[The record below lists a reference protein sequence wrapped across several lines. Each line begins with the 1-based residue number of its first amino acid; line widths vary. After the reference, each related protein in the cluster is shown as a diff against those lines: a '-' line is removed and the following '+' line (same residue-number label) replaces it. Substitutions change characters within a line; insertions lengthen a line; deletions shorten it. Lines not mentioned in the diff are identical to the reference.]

1 MMTFQTPLFLSHLS
15 TFDMA
20 AVAYLILSM
29 AAMTWITSHGLFGRR
44 PTGEMVSEYRVIWMR
59 RAARRVPRVT
69 DATLLGGLRA
79 NTAFFASSSLIAIG
93 GVIAVF
99 SNVERLNAITA
110 DLFGS
115 QGMVE
120 SQEVKLLVIVLILV
134 YGFLKFVWS
143 QRVFG
148 YCSVVLGAM
157 PGDQPED
164 LDEDLIEREVMR
176 AARLNSL
183 AARSFNK
190 GLRSIYYALAT
201 MAWFLGPVPF
211 LIAVTLTSAM
221 MIRREFASN
230 TRDALKFTG

>member
-1 MMTFQTPLFLSHLS
+1 
-15 TFDMA
+15 MA
-20 AVAYLILSM
+20 AVVYLVASM
-29 AAMTWITSHGLFGRR
+29 AALTWITSHGLFGRR
-44 PTGEMVSEYRVIWMR
+44 PTGEMVAEYRIVWMR

-99 SNVERLNAITA
+99 SNVERLNAITS
-110 DLFGS
+110 DLFGAE
-115 QGMVE
+115 GVVE
-120 SQEVKLLVIVLILV
+120 SQEVKLLTIVLILV

-148 YCSVVLGAM
+148 YCAVVLGAM
-157 PGDQPED
+157 PGDHED
-164 LDEDLIEREVMR
+164 DADEALIEREATR

-201 MAWFLGPVPF
+201 MAWFLGPIPF
-211 LIAVTLTSAM
+211 VLAVTLTSAM

-230 TRDALKFTG
+230 TRDALRFTD

>member
-1 MMTFQTPLFLSHLS
+1 MTFQTPHFLTLLS
-15 TFDMA
+15 PLDLI
-20 AVAYLILSM
+20 AVAYLVLSM
-29 AAMTWITSHGLFGRR
+29 AAMTWVTSHGLFGRR
-44 PTGEMVSEYRVIWMR
+44 PTGEMVAAYRVVWMR
-59 RAARRVPRVT
+59 RAARRIPRVT
-69 DATLLGGLRA
+69 DAALLGGLRA
-79 NTAFFASSSLIAIG
+79 NTVFFASSSLFAIG

-99 SNVERLNAITA
+99 SNVDRLNAITS
-110 DLFGS
+110 DLFGA

-120 SQEVKLLVIVLILV
+120 SQEVKLLIIVLILV

-148 YCSVVLGAM
+148 YCAVVLGAM

-164 LDEDLIEREVMR
+164 QDEELIKREVAR
-176 AARLNSL
+176 AAKLNSL

-201 MAWFLGPVPF
+201 MAWFLGPIPF
-211 LIAVTLTSAM
+211 LLAVTLTSTM
-221 MIRREFASN
+221 MVRREFASN

>member
-1 MMTFQTPLFLSHLS
+1 MTFQPPQFLSLLS
-15 TFDMA
+15 TLDLL
-20 AVAYLILSM
+20 AVAYLVVSM
-29 AAMTWITSHGLFGRR
+29 GAMTWMTSHGLFGRR
-44 PTGEMVSEYRVIWMR
+44 PTGEMVAEYRLIWMR
-59 RAARRVPRVT
+59 RAARRIPRVT
-69 DATLLGGLRA
+69 DAALMGGLRA

-99 SNVERLNAITA
+99 GNVDRLNAITT
-110 DLFGS
+110 DLFGA

-120 SQEVKLLVIVLILV
+120 SQEVKLLVVVLILV

-157 PGDQPED
+157 PGDLESD
-164 LDEDLIEREVMR
+164 LDEDLIEREVKR

-183 AARSFNK
+183 AARNFNK

-211 LIAVTLTSAM
+211 LLAVTLTSLM

-230 TRDALKFTG
+230 TREALRFTG

>member
-1 MMTFQTPLFLSHLS
+1 
-15 TFDMA
+15 
-20 AVAYLILSM
+20 
-29 AAMTWITSHGLFGRR
+29 
-44 PTGEMVSEYRVIWMR
+44 MR

-148 YCSVVLGAM
+148 YCAVVLGAM

-164 LDEDLIEREVMR
+164 QDEELIEREVKR

-201 MAWFLGPVPF
+201 MAWFLGPAPF
-211 LIAVTLTSAM
+211 VIAVTLTSAM
-221 MIRREFASN
+221 MIRREFASS
-230 TRDALKFTG
+230 TREALKFTG

>member
-1 MMTFQTPLFLSHLS
+1 MIIQTPHFLTLLS
-15 TFDMA
+15 SLDLI
-20 AVAYLILSM
+20 AVAYLVLSM

-44 PTGEMVSEYRVIWMR
+44 PTGEMVAAYRVVWMR
-59 RAARRVPRVT
+59 RAARRIPRVT
-69 DATLLGGLRA
+69 DATLLSGLRA
-79 NTAFFASSSLIAIG
+79 NTAFFASSSLFAIG

-99 SNVERLNAITA
+99 SNVDRLNTITS
-110 DLFGS
+110 DLFGA

-120 SQEVKLLVIVLILV
+120 SQEVKLLIIVLILV

-148 YCSVVLGAM
+148 YCAVVLGAM

-164 LDEDLIEREVMR
+164 QDEELIEREVAR
-176 AARLNSL
+176 AAKLNSL

-201 MAWFLGPVPF
+201 MAWFLGPTPF
-211 LIAVTLTSAM
+211 LLAVTLTSAM
-221 MIRREFASN
+221 MVRREFASN

>member
-1 MMTFQTPLFLSHLS
+1 MSLQPPLFLSHLS
-15 TFDMA
+15 SLDLIA
-20 AVAYLILSM
+20 LAYLLFSM
-29 AAMTWITSHGLFGRR
+29 TAMTWITSHGLMGRR
-44 PTGEMVSEYRVIWMR
+44 PTGEMVAAYRLVWMR

-69 DATLLGGLRA
+69 DATLLSGLRA

-99 SNVERLNAITA
+99 SNVERLNAITS
-110 DLFGS
+110 DLFGA
-115 QGMVE
+115 QGVVE

-134 YGFLKFVWS
+134 YAFLKFVWS

-148 YCSVVLGAM
+148 YCAVVLGAM
-157 PGDQPED
+157 PGDHED
-164 LDEDLIEREVMR
+164 DADETLIEREARR

-190 GLRSIYYALAT
+190 GLRSIYFALAT
-201 MAWFLGPVPF
+201 MAWFLGPIPF
-211 LIAVTLTSAM
+211 IAAVTLASAM

-230 TRDALKFTG
+230 TREALRFTD

>member
-1 MMTFQTPLFLSHLS
+1 MNFQLPLFLSHLS
-15 TFDMA
+15 PLDMA
-20 AVAYLILSM
+20 AVGYLLLSM

-44 PTGEMVSEYRVIWMR
+44 PTGEMVAEYRVVWMR

-69 DATLLGGLRA
+69 DATLLSGLRA
-79 NTAFFASSSLIAIG
+79 NTAFFASSSLIAVG

-99 SNVERLNAITA
+99 SNVDRLNAITS
-110 DLFGS
+110 DLFGA
-115 QGMVE
+115 QGVVE

-148 YCSVVLGAM
+148 YCAVVMGAM
-157 PGDQPED
+157 PGDRED
-164 LDEDLIEREVMR
+164 DTDEELIEREVRR

-211 LIAVTLTSAM
+211 LIAVTLASAM

-230 TRDALKFTG
+230 TRDALKFTE

>member
-1 MMTFQTPLFLSHLS
+1 MSFQTPQFLSHLS
-15 TFDMA
+15 TIDLL
-20 AVAYLILSM
+20 AVAYLVLSM
-29 AAMTWITSHGLFGRR
+29 AAMTWISSHGFLGRR
-44 PTGEMVSEYRVIWMR
+44 PTGEMVAEYRVIWMR

-69 DATLLGGLRA
+69 DATLLSGLRA

-99 SNVERLNAITA
+99 SNVERLNAITS
-110 DLFGS
+110 DLFGA
-115 QGMVE
+115 QGVVE

-148 YCSVVLGAM
+148 YCAVVMGAM
-157 PGDQPED
+157 PGDQPD
-164 LDEDLIEREVMR
+164 DVDEDLIEREARR

-211 LIAVTLTSAM
+211 FLAVSLATAM
-221 MIRREFASN
+221 MIRREFASS
-230 TRDALKFTG
+230 TREALKFTG